1 MPELLKKTL
10 LLIVFAYFITIT
22 IFSSK
27 LVQAVEPNIYSK
39 GSIGLHPAY
48 SDVVLEKPNEE
59 KFIDLFFLNNSDK
72 PISLDISA
80 IDFKQKDLIG
90 IVTFLGENSKDFS
103 YSLASFLSFETNRL
117 DIEPNQE
124 KKLKVFVKNRD
135 DVSPGGHYAAVIGR
149 LIEPQGDA
157 HTSYVSPSV
166 SSLIYLEK
174 KGGERFK
181 IVLKDLSW
189 PSSFIAFG
197 YPDRLGLTFSN
208 DGNIHLIP
216 YGRLEIKDTFGRL
229 LYRGVVNSDSARIL
243 PETRRIISV
252 DLIKTANSLP
262 FSVNTISV
270 SGTDSLNK
278 VSYSDREAFIYI
290 DPILLVILA
299 FGFIIYI
306 RYRFIREKKKK

>member
-1 MPELLKKTL
+1 MQKLLKKNIYFDL
-10 LLIVFAYFITIT
+10 LLLFIIL
-22 IFSSK
+22 FSSK
-27 LVQAVEPNIYSK
+27 SIQAAQPFIYSK

-48 SDVVLEKPNEE
+48 SDVVLQKPDEE
-59 KFIDLFFLNNSDK
+59 KFLDLFFLNNSDK
-72 PISLDISA
+72 PISLNISA

-103 YSLASFLSFETNRL
+103 YSLASFLNFETNRL
-117 DIEPNQE
+117 DIEPNQQ
-124 KKLKVFVKNRD
+124 KKLRVFIKNRE

-149 LIEPQGDA
+149 LIEPKGDS
-157 HTSYVSPSV
+157 HKSYVAPSV

-197 YPDRLGLTFSN
+197 YPGGLGLTFSN
-208 DGNIHLIP
+208 DGNVHLIP
-216 YGRLEIKDTFGRL
+216 YGRLEIKDIFDRL
-229 LYRGVVNSDSARIL
+229 LYRGVVNSDSSRIL

-252 DLIKTANSLP
+252 DLVKTANSLP

-278 VSYSDREAFIYI
+278 VSYSDREVFIYI
-290 DPILLVILA
+290 DPILLAILV
-299 FGFIIYI
+299 FGLIIYV
-306 RYRFIREKKKK
+306 RFRLIKKKKKK